1 MGNKSQRKNIFFESN
16 YKQYLKMSDKHVNQQ
31 KKDKKEIHIPFYIEH
46 N

>member
-1 MGNKSQRKNIFFESN
+1 MGNKSQRKNTFFESN
-16 YKQYLKMSDKHVNQQ
+16 YRQSKNVGQAREPA